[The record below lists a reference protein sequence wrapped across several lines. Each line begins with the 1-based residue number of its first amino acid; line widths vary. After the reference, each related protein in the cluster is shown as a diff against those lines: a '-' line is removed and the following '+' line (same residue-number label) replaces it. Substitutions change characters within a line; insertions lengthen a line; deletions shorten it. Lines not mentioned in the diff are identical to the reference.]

1 MPGVT
6 TITTAFPAAGTIT
19 ITDTT
24 AVAVD
29 LLTAAVTAQTTFL
42 ATTLT
47 PAPDGKGIPGS
58 IAQSLNLSY
67 QTLINV
73 STHLGQ
79 INSNLETLI
88 TAVGK
93 TNTELSQ
100 ANKHAGVSN
109 SHANKANVVAELAF
123 IDQNDK
129 NNFDKKVVNATLEK
143 AGEPPIQNN
152 PVDLQADVQKKVSD
166 ITSLNAAIA
175 ATGVIIEG
183 AQTAI
188 AEGFKLAGEILLDTA
203 VGKKLVEFYYESEIA
218 VVSVFS
224 KERAQRLII
233 ENKSRGNMAKTGSV
247 PVPPVA
253 PG

>member
-47 PAPDGKGIPGS
+47 PAPDGNGIPGS

-93 TNTELSQ
+93 TNTELEKL
-100 ANKHAGVSN
+100 NKAAGIGN
-109 SHANKANVVAELAF
+109 SHANKANVVAELTF

-188 AEGFKLAGEILLDTA
+188 AEGFKLAQEIVLDTA
-203 VGKKLVEFYYESEIA
+203 IGKKLVEYYYEGEIA
-218 VVSVFS
+218 VVQVFS
-224 KERAQRLII
+224 KERAQRLIV
-233 ENKSRGNMAKTGSV
+233 ENNDRLNKAKGGGT
-247 PVPPVA
+247 PTPPVA